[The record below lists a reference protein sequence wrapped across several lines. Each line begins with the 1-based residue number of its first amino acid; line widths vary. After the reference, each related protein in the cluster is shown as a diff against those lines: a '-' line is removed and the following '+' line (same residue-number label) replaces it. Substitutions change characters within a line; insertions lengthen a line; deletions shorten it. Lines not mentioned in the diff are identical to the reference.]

1 MRGSGIVQWEHFL
14 LGLLK
19 DPDAIAARVLE
30 SKGLSYES
38 AKKQLT
44 GRASPQ

>member
-1 MRGSGIVQWEHFL
+1 MRGVVQCEHFL

-19 DPDAIAARVLE
+19 DPDAVAARVLE

-44 GRASPQ
+44 GRVSPQ